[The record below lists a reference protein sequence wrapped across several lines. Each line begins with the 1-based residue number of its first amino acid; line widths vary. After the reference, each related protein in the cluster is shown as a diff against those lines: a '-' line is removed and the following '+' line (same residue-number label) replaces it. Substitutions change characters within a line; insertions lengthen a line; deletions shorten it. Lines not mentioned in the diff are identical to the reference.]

1 MVLVQSRN
9 IKGGYTMENNNT
21 QTYEIRDVLSFI
33 ERDLAKIAI
42 PASILAAL
50 QPEQIM
56 LVKQLVIDPIENSRR
71 NLGACIEAYDRSRA
85 DEEMRKA
92 EEEGKVVDLGEI
104 NMDEDEDDRND
115 ADKAEDSSLRSE

>member
-1 MVLVQSRN
+1 
-9 IKGGYTMENNNT
+9 MENNNT
-21 QTYEIRDVLSFI
+21 QTYDIRDVLSFI

-85 DEEMRKA
+85 EEEMRKA

>member
-1 MVLVQSRN
+1 MVLVQSRA

-21 QTYEIRDVLSFI
+21 QTYDIRDVLSFI

-85 DEEMRKA
+85 EEEMRKA

>member
-1 MVLVQSRN
+1 MVLVQSRT

-21 QTYEIRDVLSFI
+21 QTYDIRDVLSFI
-33 ERDLAKIAI
+33 ERDLANIAI

-71 NLGACIEAYDRSRA
+71 NLGACIEAYDRSLA
-85 DEEMRKA
+85 EEEMRKA
-92 EEEGKVVDLGEI
+92 EEEGKVVDIGEI
-104 NMDEDEDDRND
+104 NMDEEESTE
-115 ADKAEDSSLRSE
+115 APQDKPTE